1 MSTDASTSYD
11 GLRNLPLRFVV
22 WVLAAILLGRL
33 FQNNSLY
40 DLRQL
45 SAEQVLVRLGS
56 LAVLGAFGYWLGF
69 LARPDIAAI
78 VIVASGGFV
87 AMWMLPWLIIRIM
100 VYATD
105 NEEYAD
111 ARKWEAITAGRKFD

>member
-11 GLRNLPLRFVV
+11 GLGNLPLRFVV

-45 SAEQVLVRLGS
+45 RAEQVLVRLGS
-56 LAVLGAFGYWLGF
+56 FAVLGAFVYWLGF

-78 VIVASGGFV
+78 VIVASAGFI
-87 AMWMLPWLIIRIM
+87 AMWMLPWLIVRIM